1 MYAEGQTQ
9 TANGSKNAEYRNL
22 GMVGA
27 AAVTPQSEVER
38 LLSKLRTTA
47 EDIDD
52 IVSRLVG
59 SVEKVTRAEPPAVA
73 APVGSTNPV
82 ASTILGRNLDDLN
95 NKLRNSFLLL
105 QSTAQRIEL

>member
-1 MYAEGQTQ
+1 MYAEQ
-9 TANGSKNAEYRNL
+9 AKAAGSIGDYSNARNA
-22 GMVGA
+22 GMIGA
-27 AAVTPQSEVER
+27 EIAPQSEVER

-52 IVSRLVG
+52 ITSRLVG
-59 SVEKVTRAEPPAVA
+59 SIEKVTRPEPPPAVTA
-73 APVGSTNPV
+73 GNVNPV

-95 NKLRNSFLLL
+95 NKLRNSFLTL